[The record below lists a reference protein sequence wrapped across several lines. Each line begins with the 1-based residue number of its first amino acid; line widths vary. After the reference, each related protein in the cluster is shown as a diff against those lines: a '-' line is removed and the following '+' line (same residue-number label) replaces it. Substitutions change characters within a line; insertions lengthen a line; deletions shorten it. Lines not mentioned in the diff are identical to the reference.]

1 MAHDESEVVV
11 MDGEHFSEGETGRGG
26 CVCPICGSRLRRGP
40 IEIKEQY
47 VLANGKMVRL
57 SPAELLIFS
66 RLLVGFPEP
75 VAREVVYDGLDART
89 FNTHICHIRQKV
101 AKVGLRIKTVYGV
114 GFRLLDNQMETAA

>member
-11 MDGEHFSEGETGRGG
+11 MDGEYFSEGEAGRGG
-26 CVCPICGSRLRRGP
+26 CVCPICGSRLQRGP
-40 IEIKEQY
+40 IEIKERY
-47 VLANGKMVRL
+47 VVANGKMVRL

-101 AKVGLRIKTVYGV
+101 AIVGLRIKTVYGV
-114 GFRLLDNQMETAA
+114 GFRLLDSQMEAVA